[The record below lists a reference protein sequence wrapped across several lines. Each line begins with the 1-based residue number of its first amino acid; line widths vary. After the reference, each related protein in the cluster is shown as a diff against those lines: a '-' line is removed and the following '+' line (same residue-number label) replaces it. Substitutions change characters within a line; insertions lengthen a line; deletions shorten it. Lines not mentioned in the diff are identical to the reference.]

1 MIIRIQIL
9 KSDLA
14 HMCGTLDPANVTT
27 QDLVKHCRDWRLDM
41 MMVSVIY
48 YEEGARRYYWKNRV
62 TGKAGWDDDTPAVT
76 VTDLT
81 Q

>member
-14 HMCGTLDPANVTT
+14 HMRGTLDPANVTT
-27 QDLVKHCRDWRLDM
+27 EDLMKHCGDYDTNM
-41 MMVSVIY
+41 MMAAAIY

-62 TGKAGWDDDTPAVT
+62 TGKTGWDDVSSVT
-76 VTDLT
+76 VEGQTK
-81 Q
+81 